1 MKEKRSGRDESE
13 LEKINEFAEFLF
25 YNTNKFL
32 NNHLDELNLKSG
44 GFLTATKHLITI
56 SEIVKSENIL
66 YSILAL
72 LNDDSLTQRD
82 RLNKIQ
88 ALSKEFY
95 SILSKSS
102 NLLPLHSSQLVK
114 DKLFASQI
122 LKDLLQLSEQSFLF
136 HSPSFVF
143 FLSSFSPP
151 LPPSSFPLFPPS
163 SFPPSLPSLPPFL
176 SFLLPP
182 FPLPS
187 LLSSLSSFLLSLS
200 SVPPPLPSFPSVFP
214 P

>member
-95 SILSKSS
+95 SIFSKSS

-143 FLSSFSPP
+143 FLSSF
-151 LPPSSFPLFPPS
+151 
-163 SFPPSLPSLPPFL
+163 
-176 SFLLPP
+176 
-182 FPLPS
+182 PLPS
-187 LLSSLSSFLLSLS
+187 LLSSLSSFLLSPFPF
-200 SVPPPLPSFPSVFP
+200 PPPLPPFLSFLLPLSSFPFPPSFPSVFP
-214 P
+214 PPLPPFLSFLLPSFPFP